1 MAYADYQ
8 QDPTK
13 FYPGGTPTFNE
24 GAQAGQGPM
33 SLIGPNAMA
42 GPMQPQTPAPTVNG
56 AGQLPTNTRSQN
68 LAQVQQAYATPPR
81 APGDMGYLNGLLSQ
95 SSQAPSASDP
105 IMAGAFGAGRVAD
118 QRNIDRQRAAL
129 AEQLGNQGLG
139 QSGAMN
145 TRTQGIQQQVGEQ
158 QALRES
164 GMLYDESNARRNA
177 LLQGL
182 GLDQSR
188 YQGDNQLGYQLA
200 ALEAQLNGQAV
211 QPFLSY

>member
-1 MAYADYQ
+1 
-8 QDPTK
+8 
-13 FYPGGTPTFNE
+13 
-24 GAQAGQGPM
+24 
-33 SLIGPNAMA
+33 
-42 GPMQPQTPAPTVNG
+42 
-56 AGQLPTNTRSQN
+56 
-68 LAQVQQAYATPPR
+68 
-81 APGDMGYLNGLLSQ
+81 MGYLNGLLQQ

-129 AEQLGNQGLG
+129 AEQLGGQGLG

-145 TRTQGIQQQVGEQ
+145 TRTMGIQQRVGEQ

-182 GLDQSR
+182 GLDQNR
-188 YQGDNQLGYQLA
+188 YQGDNDLGYRLA
-200 ALEAQLNGQAV
+200 ALEAQLNQNAV
-211 QPFLSY
+211 QPFFSY